1 VIGPSIDRPSAAAK
15 RHVPQIRQD
24 TVCAIQSDARVLIT
38 GMSTSGTRA
47 LAQLIHC
54 QGQRARAPF
63 LKINCARRP
72 DLVLESRLF
81 GRERH
86 SFDLSAQS
94 TRGIIEQAHGGT
106 IFIANIGGIG
116 HALQARL
123 LHFLK
128 CGDVRRAGADTA
140 HARVDVRVIAA
151 ADHRLY
157 EQVVAG
163 TFMTDLY
170 YRLNVIHL
178 VMPPVAQQR

>member
-1 VIGPSIDRPSAAAK
+1 MIGVGIDYSAAAAK
-15 RHVPQIRQD
+15 RQVPQIRQD

-38 GMSTSGTRA
+38 GTSTSGTRA
-47 LAQLIHC
+47 LAQLIHR
-54 QGQRARAPF
+54 QGQRAGSPF

-81 GRERH
+81 GRARP
-86 SFDLSAQS
+86 SFDGVEQS
-94 TRGIIEQAHGGT
+94 SRGVLEQAHGGT
-106 IFIANIGGIG
+106 VFIANIGRIG

-128 CGDVRRAGADTA
+128 HGEVRRVGADTP

-157 EQVVAG
+157 EQVEAG
-163 TFMTDLY
+163 TFLTDLY
-170 YRLNVIHL
+170 YRLNVMHL
-178 VMPPVAQQR
+178 VMPPLARRR